1 MISYPTYF
9 LSFRTSDQVLQSSAL
24 GLMKTNLILLALFLT
39 GCSAQQTGKK
49 SNVQVVNEKPQS
61 LTVVSHGI
69 PAYQSSIINYKRD
82 GKSFL
87 QVSLSEPVVIDVAKK
102 PEKWGFFQ
110 FPSIGRKQ
118 DGTLLAKWHM
128 AADAVE
134 SYGTHSF
141 GSAVSA
147 DGGKTWKVK
156 NDAETIGGVLMP
168 NGDRIAVITPTP
180 LKPGEIKLPK
190 TVGAGLDNYSKN
202 PYVFYRLHDL
212 PEIGQGV
219 HLKRLKKGETEWKTE
234 KAALYD
240 PQAIRYTYKDLFPVV
255 WWGDMHIAPDG
266 SVIAGIYPGF
276 YLDTNG
282 KPDPKSGVFFYR
294 STDNGH
300 SWKIQGRIPYQA
312 DLKLD
317 PKGNDRMGFTEPAY
331 DILADGT
338 FLCVNRTT
346 DGFGLGPMY
355 SNYSKDLGVTWTKP
369 EVFAAT
375 GVLPKLLQ
383 LKNGV
388 TVLASGR
395 PGVQLRFSKNGKVW
409 TDSFEMLPFGSPENK
424 DQISCGYTQLLET
437 GDDRFLIIYSDFKY
451 LNEANEPRKAIK
463 VREVV
468 VKPI

>member
-1 MISYPTYF
+1 
-9 LSFRTSDQVLQSSAL
+9 
-24 GLMKTNLILLALFLT
+24 MKTSLIILSLFLV
-39 GCSAQQTGKK
+39 GCSVRQGGNRNRVQT
-49 SNVQVVNEKPQS
+49 VNEKPQS
-61 LTVVSHGI
+61 LTVITHGI
-69 PAYQSSIINYKRD
+69 PAYQSSSINYKRN
-82 GKSFL
+82 GSTI
-87 QVSLSEPVVIDVAKK
+87 LSVKLAEPVVIDVAKK

-118 DGTLLAKWHM
+118 DGTILARWHM

-134 SYGTHSF
+134 SYGKNQN
-141 GSAVSA
+141 GSAISA
-147 DGGKTWKVK
+147 DGGKTWNIK
-156 NDAETIGGVLMP
+156 DDPETIGGLLLP
-168 NGDRIAVITPTP
+168 NGDRIAIVTPKP
-180 LKPGEIKLPK
+180 LQPGEIALPE
-190 TVGAGLDNYSKN
+190 TVGSGLDNYSKK

-219 HLKRLKKGETEWKTE
+219 HLSRLKKGETEWKLE

-240 PQAIRYTYKDLFPVV
+240 PQAIRYTYKGLFPVV
-255 WWGDMHIAPDG
+255 WWGDMHIAADG
-266 SVIAGIYPGF
+266 SIIAGIYPGF
-276 YLDTNG
+276 YLSEGG

-300 SWKIQGRIPYQA
+300 SWKIQGRIPYRA

-331 DILADGT
+331 EILPDGT
-338 FLCVNRTT
+338 FLCVNRTS

-355 SNYSKDLGVTWTKP
+355 SNYSTDLGATWTKP
-369 EVFAAT
+369 EVFAPS

-409 TDSFEMLPFGSPENK
+409 TDPFEMLPFADVENK
-424 DQISCGYTQLLET
+424 DQVSCGYTQLLAT
-437 GDDRFLIIYSDFKY
+437 GEDRFLIIYSDFKY
-451 LNEANEPRKAIK
+451 LNEAKELRKAIK
-463 VREVV
+463 VREVIV
-468 VKPI
+468 TPN

>member
-1 MISYPTYF
+1 
-9 LSFRTSDQVLQSSAL
+9 
-24 GLMKTNLILLALFLT
+24 MKTKFLVLSLFLLS
-39 GCSAQQTGKK
+39 CSAQQS
-49 SNVQVVNEKPQS
+49 SNNSSSQIINEKPQNFN
-61 LTVVSHGI
+61 VVTHGI
-69 PAYQSSIINYKRD
+69 PVYNKSTVNYKRG
-82 GKSFL
+82 GKSLL
-87 QVSLSEPVVIDVAKK
+87 QVKMSEPVVIDVAKK

-110 FPSIGRKQ
+110 FPSIGRKL
-118 DGTLLAKWHM
+118 DGTILAKWHM

-134 SYGTHSF
+134 SYGTHSY

-147 DGGKTWKVK
+147 DGGKTWAVK
-156 NDAETIGGVLMP
+156 NDDETIGGTLMP
-168 NGDRIAVITPTP
+168 NGDRITIITPTP

-212 PEIGQGV
+212 PENGQGV

-234 KAALYD
+234 KAALTD

-276 YLDTNG
+276 YLGEDG

-300 SWKIQGRIPYQA
+300 SWKIQGRIPYQG
-312 DLKLD
+312 DSGID
-317 PKGNDRMGFTEPAY
+317 PKASDRMGFTEPAY
-331 DILADGT
+331 EILADGT

-383 LKNGV
+383 LKNGI

-395 PGVQLRFSKNGKVW
+395 PGVQLRFSTDGKVW
-409 TDSFEMLPFGSPENK
+409 SDAFEMLPFGNAENK

-437 GDDRFLIIYSDFKY
+437 GPDRFLIIYSDFKY
-451 LNEANEPRKAIK
+451 LNEAKELRKAIK
-463 VREVV
+463 VREVI
-468 VKPI
+468 VKP